1 MSVEAAQFDVIVV
14 GAGPCGAT
22 LANHLGLYGV
32 STLILDSAPDI
43 LDYPRAVGMDDEAL
57 RSFQTVGLAEPLLAN
72 MIRNVPARY
81 HTARGWCFAHVHPQE
96 QPYGWSR
103 RNLFIQPLAERTLRA
118 GLERFANVTFRS
130 GETLRTLT
138 QDDAGVTATI
148 ARADGS
154 SYVVRCAY
162 LVGADGGRSTVR
174 SLIGVRLEGKT
185 DAARWLVV
193 DMQNDDLDSPY
204 SSVFTHRHRPRMSI
218 ALPYGHRRFE
228 FRLGAGE
235 SDEQA
240 VEPDRL
246 EQRLQLF
253 YGTGPRRATV
263 LRARVYRH
271 HSRIANRFQEG
282 RVFLA
287 GDAAHLQ
294 PPFFGQGM
302 NSGLR
307 DATNLGWKLAAVVRG
322 TAGAELLDSY
332 EAERRDHARKMVNV
346 ATMFGRLYAPGS
358 WLLETARDLFF
369 RFAQRLPQLR
379 DYVLQMKFKPMP
391 HYSEGLV
398 LPAHDAAGGD
408 VVGRMFM
415 QPQIE
420 TADGKHMRLD
430 DAIGPWFAVLGIG
443 RDPAAAMSDESRAFW
458 QALGATLIEVRPSR
472 SAAPPG
478 QSVVIEDLLGAFR
491 DWKRARP
498 AVRFVILRP
507 DRYVAAVSREGELDA
522 VTRVFR
528 QRVQA

>member
-1 MSVEAAQFDVIVV
+1 VSVEAAQFDVIVV

-154 SYVVRCAY
+154 SYEVRCAY

-240 VEPDRL
+240 AEPDRL
-246 EQRLQLF
+246 EQHFSFFTARGLD
-253 YGTGPRRATV
+253 GPRCC
-263 LRARVYRH
+263 
-271 HSRIANRFQEG
+271 
-282 RVFLA
+282 
-287 GDAAHLQ
+287 AH
-294 PPFFGQGM
+294 GCIGIIR
-302 NSGLR
+302 GLP
-307 DATNLGWKLAAVVRG
+307 T
-322 TAGAELLDSY
+322 
-332 EAERRDHARKMVNV
+332 
-346 ATMFGRLYAPGS
+346 
-358 WLLETARDLFF
+358 
-369 RFAQRLPQLR
+369 
-379 DYVLQMKFKPMP
+379 
-391 HYSEGLV
+391 
-398 LPAHDAAGGD
+398 
-408 VVGRMFM
+408 
-415 QPQIE
+415 
-420 TADGKHMRLD
+420 
-430 DAIGPWFAVLGIG
+430 
-443 RDPAAAMSDESRAFW
+443 
-458 QALGATLIEVRPSR
+458 
-472 SAAPPG
+472 
-478 QSVVIEDLLGAFR
+478 
-491 DWKRARP
+491 
-498 AVRFVILRP
+498 
-507 DRYVAAVSREGELDA
+507 
-522 VTRVFR
+522 VFR
-528 QRVQA
+528 KGASFWLATQHICSLPFSGKG